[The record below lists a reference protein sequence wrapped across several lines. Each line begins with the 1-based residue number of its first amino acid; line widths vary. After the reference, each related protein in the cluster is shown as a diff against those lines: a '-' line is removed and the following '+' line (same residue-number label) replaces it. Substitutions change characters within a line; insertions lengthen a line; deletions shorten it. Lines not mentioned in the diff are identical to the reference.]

1 MKFHCLLNW
10 ELQDGDGKACLIKR
24 TFPFQAQTEG
34 VNVSAA
40 GCGKWRVSAL
50 HKCQEEETVNAQ
62 HRPLTEITPPLY
74 NPMARFYGGQEV
86 RQEHCRSV
94 DKQT

>member
-24 TFPFQAQTEG
+24 TLPFQAWTEWL
-34 VNVSAA
+34 NVPAR

-50 HKCQEEETVNAQ
+50 QKCQGEDTFNAQ
-62 HRPLTEITPPLY
+62 PWPLTEITPPLY
-74 NPMARFYGGQEV
+74 SLMSRLRKTRGEARAL
-86 RQEHCRSV
+86 RIHR
-94 DKQT
+94 